1 MNKIYKFMDGR
12 YGIDELYKFLLI
24 ICTILILLNIIIK
37 SKIID
42 IIELIILIISTI
54 RFLSKNK
61 SKRQKENQI
70 YIKIKNKIIK
80 YYQYQKKR
88 YQDHNTHIY
97 RKCPKCK
104 QKIRLPLKK
113 GKHTV
118 KCPNCQHHFIQI
130 TWKKIQFI
138 VYLIKI
144 ERGKRGV
151 ILWMNKKWFKDKK

>member
-24 ICTILILLNIIIK
+24 ICTILILLNTIIK

-104 QKIRLPLKK
+104 QKINITIKK
-113 GKHTV
+113 RQTHSKMPQLSTSFYS
-118 KCPNCQHHFIQI
+118 K
-130 TWKKIQFI
+130 
-138 VYLIKI
+138 
-144 ERGKRGV
+144 
-151 ILWMNKKWFKDKK
+151 MS

>member
-1 MNKIYKFMDGR
+1 MYNINTIKYHYKKQNNRYHRTNNINNINNKIF
-12 YGIDELYKFLLI
+12 I
-24 ICTILILLNIIIK
+24 
-37 SKIID
+37 
-42 IIELIILIISTI
+42 
-54 RFLSKNK
+54 KNK

-118 KCPNCQHHFIQI
+118 KCPNCQHHFIV
-130 TWKKIQFI
+130 KCPRNEK
-138 VYLIKI
+138 IKI
-144 ERGKRGV
+144 EIVK
-151 ILWMNKKWFKDKK
+151 

>member
-1 MNKIYKFMDGR
+1 MKFVNKKLEEFNNYIKGKKVAII
-12 YGIDELYKFLLI
+12 GLGVSNIPLIDELYKFLLI
-24 ICTILILLNIIIK
+24 ICTILILLNTIIK

-70 YIKIKNKIIK
+70 YFKIKNKIIK

-118 KCPNCQHHFIQI
+118 KCPNCQHHFIV
-130 TWKKIQFI
+130 KCPRNEK
-138 VYLIKI
+138 IKI
-144 ERGKRGV
+144 EIVK
-151 ILWMNKKWFKDKK
+151 

>member
-24 ICTILILLNIIIK
+24 ICTILILLNTIIK

-88 YQDHNTHIY
+88 HQDHNTHIY

-118 KCPNCQHHFIQI
+118 KCPNCQHHFIV
-130 TWKKIQFI
+130 KCPRNEK
-138 VYLIKI
+138 IKI
-144 ERGKRGV
+144 EIVK
-151 ILWMNKKWFKDKK
+151 

>member
-24 ICTILILLNIIIK
+24 ICTILILLNTIIK

-70 YIKIKNKIIK
+70 YIKTKNKIIK

-104 QKIRLPLKK
+104 QKIRL
-113 GKHTV
+113 V
-118 KCPNCQHHFIQI
+118 KQGIKLGSVLPYFFSNLLDFFISVKQIHGFKRNHFILF
-130 TWKKIQFI
+130 THN
-138 VYLIKI
+138 VHT
-144 ERGKRGV
+144 
-151 ILWMNKKWFKDKK
+151 

>member
-24 ICTILILLNIIIK
+24 ICTILIL
-37 SKIID
+37 
-42 IIELIILIISTI
+42 STI

-118 KCPNCQHHFIQI
+118 KCPNCQHHFIV
-130 TWKKIQFI
+130 KCPRNEK
-138 VYLIKI
+138 IKI
-144 ERGKRGV
+144 EIVK
-151 ILWMNKKWFKDKK
+151 

>member
-1 MNKIYKFMDGR
+1 MYNIN
-12 YGIDELYKFLLI
+12 
-24 ICTILILLNIIIK
+24 TIKYHYK

-118 KCPNCQHHFIQI
+118 KCPNCQHHFIV
-130 TWKKIQFI
+130 KCPRNEK
-138 VYLIKI
+138 IKI
-144 ERGKRGV
+144 EIVK
-151 ILWMNKKWFKDKK
+151 

>member
-113 GKHTV
+113 RQTHSKMPQLSTSFYS
-118 KCPNCQHHFIQI
+118 K
-130 TWKKIQFI
+130 
-138 VYLIKI
+138 
-144 ERGKRGV
+144 
-151 ILWMNKKWFKDKK
+151 MS